1 MRKALAI
8 SAFLGALALA
18 RRRYD
23 WSGRVVLVV
32 GGSRGLGLVL
42 ARRLG
47 RKGARLMLA
56 ARDAEEL
63 GRARELLAR
72 EGIDVGTVVAD
83 VADRESA
90 RAMVQETIARHGKLD
105 VLINSASIISV
116 APLDALTLEDF
127 HDAMNVDFWGTVH
140 ACLAALPHLKRSEDA
155 RIVNVS
161 SIGGGAIAVPH
172 LLPYTCAKFAVTGF
186 SEGLQ
191 AELARTPVRVTTV
204 LPWLMRTGSAQHALV
219 KGRRR
224 EEATLFTLT
233 SALPLWTMSAE
244 RAAARIVRAV
254 ERGKRFLTLGV
265 QGKAVRL
272 LHVVAPGLTDAAL
285 RGIAALLPAAPA
297 GQEREGPTEAR
308 EHPTAWTQSFLTVL
322 ARRAAARLNESR
334 A

>member
-155 RIVNVS
+155 RIVN
-161 SIGGGAIAVPH
+161 
-172 LLPYTCAKFAVTGF
+172 
-186 SEGLQ
+186 
-191 AELARTPVRVTTV
+191 
-204 LPWLMRTGSAQHALV
+204 
-219 KGRRR
+219 
-224 EEATLFTLT
+224 
-233 SALPLWTMSAE
+233 
-244 RAAARIVRAV
+244 
-254 ERGKRFLTLGV
+254 
-265 QGKAVRL
+265 
-272 LHVVAPGLTDAAL
+272 
-285 RGIAALLPAAPA
+285 
-297 GQEREGPTEAR
+297 
-308 EHPTAWTQSFLTVL
+308 
-322 ARRAAARLNESR
+322 
-334 A
+334 